1 MGRKANKG
9 KAMKKWLGLLLGA
22 AVVFGAAATPAGAL
36 PFNGTTGIGIG
47 ALGVI
52 PFPGSGSGGSAQD
65 EITVP
70 ANVFAGMVTVPV
82 TGNAPITAI
91 QVVVNG
97 NGAATFTG
105 ALPSG
110 PVSGQMAV
118 NGAANILGS
127 LGSGSFVLVAV
138 PLFTTHA
145 VGSAAGNPIGLGVG
159 GLISITGLQGG
170 GGYLRVENTDWTEGM
185 VTVTGLPIMSTFTT
199 NVHVKGSANSP
210 MMVTN
215 TYYTGTGM
223 YTGTD
228 SRTPGGLGQVTL
240 VSPSRVTTNI
250 AGGTLILVTFGKLT
264 LNFVPE
270 PGTLLLLGSG
280 VAGLAILGRRRMRN

>member
-1 MGRKANKG
+1 
-9 KAMKKWLGLLLGA
+9 MKKL
-22 AVVFGAAATPAGAL
+22 FGMLFAAALAISAAPAGAT
-36 PFNGTTGIGIG
+36 PFIGTLGVGIG

-52 PFPGSGSGGSAQD
+52 PFPGVGSGTSTQNL
-65 EITVP
+65 ITLGG
-70 ANVFAGMVTVPV
+70 AEFSGMVTVPV
-82 TGNAPITAI
+82 TGNAPITGI
-91 QVVVNG
+91 QVIVASNG
-97 NGAATFTG
+97 PASFTG
-105 ALPSG
+105 VGIVGG
-110 PVSGQMAV
+110 PMAV

-127 LGSGSFVLVAV
+127 LGTGSFVLVAV

-145 VGSAAGNPIGLGVG
+145 VGSATGASIGLGVG

-170 GGYLRVENTDWTEGM
+170 AGYLRVENQDWTEGTT
-185 VTVTGLPIMSTFTT
+185 TVTGLPVTTMFTT
-199 NVHVKGSANSP
+199 IIHIGAGMNASMTSAQ
-210 MMVTN
+210 MITN
-215 TYYTGTGM
+215 TYFTGTGM

-250 AGGTLILVTFGKLT
+250 AGGLLILVTFGQLT
-264 LNFVPE
+264 LQFVPE

>member
-1 MGRKANKG
+1 
-9 KAMKKWLGLLLGA
+9 MKKLFGLL
-22 AVVFGAAATPAGAL
+22 FAAALAISAAPAGAT
-36 PFNGTTGIGIG
+36 PFIGTLGIGIG

-52 PFPGSGSGGSAQD
+52 PFPGSGTGTSAQNLV
-65 EITVP
+65 TVDGG
-70 ANVFAGMVTVPV
+70 NFAGAVTVPV
-82 TGNAPITAI
+82 TGNAPITGI
-91 QVVVNG
+91 QVIIASNG
-97 NGAATFTG
+97 PASFTG
-105 ALPSG
+105 AGTAVVGG
-110 PVSGQMAV
+110 PVGGPMAV
-118 NGAANILGS
+118 NGVANILGS

-145 VGSAAGNPIGLGVG
+145 VGSATGTQIGLGVG
-159 GLISITGLQGG
+159 GLVSITGLQGG
-170 GGYLRVENTDWTEGM
+170 GGYIRVENQDWTEGM
-185 VTVTGLPIMSTFTT
+185 TTVTGLPVMSTFTT
-199 NVHVKGSANSP
+199 SVHVKGSMLSP

-250 AGGTLILVTFGKLT
+250 AGGVLILVTFGKLT
-264 LNFVPE
+264 LQFVPE